1 MNKTCHRTSLD
12 FSTVI
17 LFSNPIVILFDFN
30 RIPDTFWYPGHVPII
45 TFCRPS
51 NSPNFWL
58 SIHTVAFSPCT
69 MSPFICISV
78 GRRNLKA
85 ILHYSNERPQR
96 GTLARIHPPL
106 IDFNTTIFVVKRI
119 VISTRYTI
127 GLNWFSTKQ
136 KVLVTN
142 KVASPKPNWVY
153 LLFLTP
159 DLKTSFILL
168 NNINFR
174 GYPRLYYSG
183 EEKWASPL
191 HF

>member
-30 RIPDTFWYPGHVPII
+30 RIPWHIWYPGHVPII

-69 MSPFICISV
+69 MSPFICISI

-85 ILHYSNERPQR
+85 IYTTQTKGRKR
-96 GTLARIHPPL
+96 RTLARIHPPL

-119 VISTRYTI
+119 VISTRYTV
-127 GLNWFSTKQ
+127 GLSRFPTKQ
-136 KVLVTN
+136 KGTRN
-142 KVASPKPNWVY
+142 KQSSQPY
-153 LLFLTP
+153 TQLS
-159 DLKTSFILL
+159 TSTLL
-168 NNINFR
+168 NSWFKKRHSFSLVI
-174 GYPRLYYSG
+174 
-183 EEKWASPL
+183 
-191 HF
+191 